1 VTPLAPHPNDPPPEY
16 RQPRGLLPEF
26 FTMFQVQFPPDM
38 PRATAN
44 EVITAEAEN
53 SRRLG
58 IAGTLARL
66 WRLQPQTSRW

>member
-1 VTPLAPHPNDPPPEY
+1 
-16 RQPRGLLPEF
+16 
-26 FTMFQVQFPPDM
+26 MFQVQFPPDM